1 MELKDG
7 EGTVDRFGHGRKE
20 DVSGCVHGEL
30 EHGALFR
37 VVCGFGW
44 LREGRRD
51 RLLESGKPTALP
63 LFQGVLP
70 NSLTTGG

>member
-44 LREGRRD
+44 RVKEGETGSLD
-51 RLLESGKPTALP
+51 LESRQL
-63 LFQGVLP
+63 
-70 NSLTTGG
+70 SLSSRECSPIA